1 MQPYNINYS
10 KLLFWTDAQISSSIA
25 KWLIETF
32 GVQAASTK
40 MLQLMEADDEII
52 FMAARKTNAILILKD
67 RDIPLLLNR
76 FGPPPKVIWLTCG
89 NTSNKVLKRILQ
101 DNFKAI
107 IESLIINNDPLIEIT
122 D

>member
-1 MQPYNINYS
+1 MQPYSINYS

-40 MLQLMEADDEII
+40 ILQLMEADDEII
-52 FMAARKTNAILILKD
+52 FMAAREANAILISKD

-76 FGPPPKVIWLTCG
+76 LGPPPKIIWLTCG
-89 NTSNKVLKRILQ
+89 NTSNKALKTMLQ
-101 DNFKAI
+101 NSFKAI
-107 IESLIINNDPLIEIT
+107 IESLIINND
-122 D
+122 